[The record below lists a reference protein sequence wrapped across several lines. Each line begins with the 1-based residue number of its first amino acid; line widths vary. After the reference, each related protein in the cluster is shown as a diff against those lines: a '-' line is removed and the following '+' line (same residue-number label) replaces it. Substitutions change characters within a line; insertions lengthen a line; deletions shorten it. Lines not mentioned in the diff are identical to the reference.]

1 MNRMPRSHLAGL
13 PEVQV
18 RHHQAGRAAVLSR
31 DGAGHQTRRRP
42 CRDPRARPHVGRVGG
57 ITAVGKGHQVRRRI
71 SNAGGGEKIVDGDA
85 LPRGVQLAPLG
96 DAVDVGVDFGLGQR
110 TELLPVPLAQG
121 LALRADQDEA
131 PLVQRDA
138 LGGGRQSAPGTRV
151 PGIAR
156 AGMGRGGRFA
166 APSEESS
173 GDHVRVLLKPT
184 LVAEVIK
191 SAESC
196 QTLALA
202 HPCPPWGDKG
212 NLHG

>member
-1 MNRMPRSHLAGL
+1 MRY
-13 PEVQV
+13 
-18 RHHQAGRAAVLSR
+18 
-31 DGAGHQTRRRP
+31 
-42 CRDPRARPHVGRVGG
+42 
-57 ITAVGKGHQVRRRI
+57 
-71 SNAGGGEKIVDGDA
+71 GGGSETPAASEQVVDGDA
-85 LPRGVQLAPLG
+85 LPGGVQLAPLG

-110 TELLPVPLAQG
+110 AELLPIPFAQR

-138 LGGGRQSAPGTRV
+138 LGGTCGQNREPAFQVLPGRDG
-151 PGIAR
+151 AR
-156 AGMGRGGRFA
+156 GRFA

-196 QTLALA
+196 QTPDETTEAA
-202 HPCPPWGDKG
+202 PPFEQR
-212 NLHG
+212 